1 METLQRRSP
10 PAGMTA
16 ELEFMAGF
24 RFLSKKMKPHL
35 RLSELPGILLK
46 DIGFRPETLHHVK
59 SLHSN
64 IKHQLVN
71 TCCYI
76 LHLLMLTLY
85 AG

>member
-46 DIGFRPETLHHVK
+46 DIGF
-59 SLHSN
+59 
-64 IKHQLVN
+64 
-71 TCCYI
+71 
-76 LHLLMLTLY
+76 
-85 AG
+85 